1 VTAPSPV
8 DLGLY
13 AWEEGL
19 HPRGHGGKF
28 AAALED
34 IKARHPHVQL
44 HVGHTEG
51 SGHAKISLIRT
62 PESERGKGHAGAV
75 MRELTKAADSH
86 GVHLTLTPEPL
97 AGDRKTSKAKL
108 TAWYKS
114 HGFVENKGKN
124 KDYEISESM
133 HRPPRSVTSSA
144 AMELYAIDPH
154 SRCEEDFCLATRK
167 PGICKGVHHPGTAI
181 APPKVIT
188 PPRFAPVPNAPAA
201 KTDAQRIAQEQ
212 AAASYTAAVQ
222 HAQGLAQQLGARG
235 GQRHAGVQAAVRD
248 YAGALHKHGQ
258 AIQAEDKA
266 RVNAQKAHD
275 TAQAR
280 NAATQAHYA
289 AQVARANARAHAVAK
304 HAALKKAVHKAVHG
318 AKFPL
323 TYPSP
328 AGFSAS
334 GWAAEADLYALP
346 GAEFEELYA
355 LVAASHWMCGVDQ
368 FCRNPLHPGPCKG
381 WKHTLHAVA
390 PGAYHAYEKDRVAK
404 ANTKR
409 EAKIRALQALGSPVP
424 KSLLKPI
431 TYTAPTKPQ
440 PGFTPPSAQGAKD
453 VLADISSKVTT
464 NVPVRAAQLT
474 DAKTGMQAQSMHD
487 VVSGVQGKTGVVPG
501 RVKIAMAK
509 IKAGQPAGAKLTD
522 HPLMQDSI
530 TGLVDKI
537 DKKVGGLDDKTKA
550 KLHADISSHVEAG
563 TPGMPQSVKDELAK
577 APTPSVPAAPA
588 APSTPPA
595 PPAPAGPAGTRPV
608 HVQHAVNVAHR
619 GAQGSHLAKVHMEAY
634 GKLGK
639 SEFDALPDRIRK
651 DLDAA
656 RAKFLD
662 PKKRVEI
669 DKTINRL
676 DPMGATGT
684 PGKPATP
691 SAPSAP
697 SSTPTTPSAAMVAKG
712 YSDRV
717 NSAVTAAR
725 SGSHGDAV
733 THAAGLSRPELAQ
746 MDNKDRQIVLDRLAT
761 IGRLGF
767 PNSSER
773 ARELHRIATTTSVPS
788 ETSRKWDHAPSFGEL
803 AAEEAKTGKAPVFPA
818 LDKLKSEKDPQS
830 IPLAFSTARMA
841 ARGNPQHQA
850 ELEKHRAALVADT
863 SLPLW
868 LRARMLTEAESYQAS
883 IPGDKSA
890 VRMAQ
895 SVATELPSRGGQ
907 WFPTLYKVEDLYAVD
922 QKHLAQLPPVL
933 REAILERRN
942 EGVAKLIAAGG
953 TDGAVSLIFR
963 SLSGGYTGRDRFD
976 ALEPATQNKLRK
988 AIEAKIGAGLPDQ
1001 GSRNQKILDVIDNTK
1016 YNAHQ
1021 QTAIDISHDT
1031 YASRSGRL
1039 AVYGALSDKDLA
1051 ALPAGHRDFVKSILA
1066 QLMFNSPTQAERREA
1081 RHIAAKWD
1089 GIYPSYSDP
1098 SLREAVLSA
1107 TIDKHDTD
1115 PADRAANY
1123 LLISKPAWANTLD
1136 VGDRKEILADMQNL
1150 ADGVGPTVSA
1160 DDRYSLQRRIDR
1172 LTDQNTNRHAH
1183 VLNVINAIDPL
1194 GSGSLSSKVQEF
1206 DRLTTADYASLPK
1219 AYAEII
1225 DRDLAA
1231 VASTNT
1237 PAYTALMARFHPGWT
1252 PPHAPTPAI
1261 TKTNAPNV
1269 QAALDTI
1276 YGLHPKAHTTAHQL
1290 ATYGG
1295 LKTADF
1301 HQLNA
1306 AEQSH
1311 LLGDLSYIK
1320 TTAKGANATKADR
1333 LIGYFTPP
1341 GTPLGTIPNQPVNI
1355 PANAVAG
1362 QSRVTDPLGTPGL
1375 MKQATDKGTS
1385 GDGWTRKTDGTT
1397 GPWGKHG
1404 AAGVMLR
1411 HIGSDGQTR
1420 YLMIERGPGI
1430 SDPGKWQF
1438 PGGAIDSKETPH
1450 QGATRET
1457 IEELGFKASDLD
1469 GARVHG
1475 EHVFAIHGVV
1485 GPPGGEWKYTTIA
1498 ATVPKQL
1505 TPDLST
1511 HHARAETSDA
1521 KWMTADEIKQL
1532 DKKGKLLSPLAGGK
1546 LEQNVMSLFPAAH
1559 AGPVAPGPVTKKL
1572 PRLSV
1577 PKPVAHK
1584 PSKGV
1589 NLLTDKTAI
1598 DKLRQDVK
1606 QARKNFSGKVYDDRL
1621 GAIMAMQ
1628 GFDDTPTVATK
1639 AEIDRLLATGDYIE
1653 VWRGVN
1659 GGGGKSAAKINEEFR
1674 SGPAWNGRGVFGNGY
1689 YFATDK
1695 SIVRQ
1700 YSDGTKNSVMRAL
1713 IPKTALVDTHEK
1725 LAKEAE
1731 KIAKPQSQAKGGRY
1745 EVGTLYDPGRYAAA
1759 KGLDGIRIDP
1769 IGYQGARGM
1778 SSHHVAK
1785 PGKPAYNWL
1794 NRSVL
1799 IVQEAE

>member
-1 VTAPSPV
+1 VTAPSQV
-8 DLGLY
+8 DLELFDHGSCPDAAGLY
-13 AWEEGL
+13 G
-19 HPRGHGGKF
+19 
-28 AAALED
+28 
-34 IKARHPHVQL
+34 
-44 HVGHTEG
+44 
-51 SGHAKISLIRT
+51 
-62 PESERGKGHAGAV
+62 
-75 MRELTKAADSH
+75 
-86 GVHLTLTPEPL
+86 
-97 AGDRKTSKAKL
+97 
-108 TAWYKS
+108 TA
-114 HGFVENKGKN
+114 
-124 KDYEISESM
+124 
-133 HRPPRSVTSSA
+133 
-144 AMELYAIDPH
+144 
-154 SRCEEDFCLATRK
+154 FCLATRK
-167 PGICKGVHHPGTAI
+167 PGICKGGHRAGTAAAPAKVI
-181 APPKVIT
+181 APLKL
-188 PPRFAPVPNAPAA
+188 AAVPNAPAA

-212 AAASYTAAVQ
+212 SAASYTQAMQ
-222 HAQGLAQQLGARG
+222 HAQELARQLGARA

-248 YAGALHKHGQ
+248 YAGALHQHGQ
-258 AIQAEDKA
+258 AVKAEDNA
-266 RVNAQKAHD
+266 RTHAQKAHD

-289 AQVARANARAHAVAK
+289 AQVARAKAKAHAVAK
-304 HAALKKAVHKAVHG
+304 HAALKKAVHVAQ
-318 AKFPL
+318 FPL

-328 AGFSAS
+328 AGLSGS

-346 GAEFEELYA
+346 GAQFEELYA

-390 PGAYHAYEKDRVAK
+390 PGAYHAYEKDRVTK
-404 ANTKR
+404 ANAR
-409 EAKIRALQALGSPVP
+409 RIAKIRALQALGSPVP
-424 KSLLKPI
+424 KSLEKEI
-431 TYTAPTKPQ
+431 TYSAPTKAQ
-440 PGFTPPSAQGAKD
+440 PGFSPPSAQSAKD

-474 DAKTGMQAQSMHD
+474 DAKTALQAQAMHD
-487 VVSGVQGKTGVVPG
+487 VAMAVQGKTSVAPDRIKTAV
-501 RVKIAMAK
+501 AK
-509 IKAGQPAGAKLTD
+509 IKAGQSPGAKLTD
-522 HPLMQDSI
+522 HPLIQDSI
-530 TGLVDKI
+530 GSLVDRI
-537 DKKVGGLDDKTKA
+537 SKKAGGLDDKTKSR
-550 KLHADISSHVEAG
+550 LSDDIAAHIQAG
-563 TPGMPQSVKDELAK
+563 TPGVPKSVGDALRQAPPAAAVPGAVPAFVPTGHGLDGPVSGAEPGVNRALAK
-577 APTPSVPAAPA
+577 YHEALSQGRYADAGGHLDNASILAKDPALKKSLEDGSIHLARNAPA
-588 APSTPPA
+588 ATGAPINPGRHSGLASDHLAATGATSPA
-595 PPAPAGPAGTRPV
+595 ARTT

-634 GKLGK
+634 GKLSK
-639 SEFDALPDRIRK
+639 SEFDALPQGTQDRIRK

-676 DPMGATGT
+676 DPMVLGT

-691 SAPSAP
+691 SAPS
-697 SSTPTTPSAAMVAKG
+697 STPSTPNAAMAAKG

-717 NSAVTAAR
+717 SQAVMTAR

-761 IGRLGF
+761 IGRLSF
-767 PNSSER
+767 PNHSER
-773 ARELHRIATTTSVPS
+773 ARELHRIATATSVPS

-803 AAEEAKTGKAPVFPA
+803 AAEEAKTNKAPTFPA
-818 LDKLKSEKDPQS
+818 LDKLKAEKDPQS
-830 IPLAFSTARMA
+830 IPLAFSNARLA
-841 ARGNPQHQA
+841 ARGSPQHQA

-868 LRARMLTEAESYQAS
+868 LRARMLTEADSYQAS

-890 VRMAQ
+890 VLMAQ
-895 SVATELPSRGGQ
+895 SAATELPSRGGQ
-907 WFPTLYKVEDLYAVD
+907 WYPTLYKVEDLYAVD

-933 REAILERRN
+933 RDAIMERRN
-942 EGVAKLIAAGG
+942 EGIAKLVAAGG
-953 TDGAVSLIFR
+953 TDGATSVIFR
-963 SLSGGYTGRDRFD
+963 TVGGGYLGRDRFD
-976 ALEPATQNKLRK
+976 ALEPATQNKLRR
-988 AIEAKIGAGLPDQ
+988 AIETKIGAGLPDQ
-1001 GSRNQKILDVIDNTK
+1001 GSRNQKILDVIDSTK

-1021 QTAIDISHDT
+1021 QSAIDVSHET
-1031 YASRSGRL
+1031 YASSSKRL
-1039 AVYGALSDKDLA
+1039 AAYGALSDKDLG

-1066 QLMFNSPTQAERREA
+1066 QLMFNSPTQDERREA

-1089 GIYPSYSDP
+1089 GSYPSYTNP

-1107 TIDKHDTD
+1107 TIDRSDTD

-1123 LLISKPAWANTLD
+1123 LLVSKSAWSNTLD
-1136 VGDRKEILADMQNL
+1136 VGDRQDILADMQNL
-1150 ADGVGPTVSA
+1150 ADGVGPVASA
-1160 DDRYSLQRRIDR
+1160 DHRYSLQRRIDI
-1172 LTDQNTNRHAH
+1172 LTDQGQGRDAR
-1183 VLNVINAIDPL
+1183 VINVINAIDPL
-1194 GSGSLSSKVQEF
+1194 NPGSLSGKAQEF
-1206 DRLTTADYASLPK
+1206 DRLSTADYASLPK
-1219 AYAEII
+1219 AYAELV

-1231 VASTNT
+1231 LASTNT
-1237 PAYTALMARFHPGWT
+1237 PAYTALMVRFHPGWT
-1252 PPHAPTPAI
+1252 PPHAPTPTI
-1261 TKTNAPNV
+1261 TKTSAPNI

-1290 ATYGG
+1290 AAYGG

-1306 AEQSH
+1306 AEQST

-1341 GTPLGTIPNQPVNI
+1341 GTPLGTIPNQPVNV
-1355 PANAVAG
+1355 PANAVSG
-1362 QSRVTDPLGTPGL
+1362 QHRIADPLGTPGL

-1397 GPWGKHG
+1397 GPWGRHG

-1457 IEELGFKASDLD
+1457 IEELGFKANDLD
-1469 GARVHG
+1469 SARVHG

-1498 ATVPKQL
+1498 ATVPNRL

-1546 LEQNVMSLFPAAH
+1546 LEQNVMSLFPPAN
-1559 AGPVAPGPVTKKL
+1559 AGPVSPGPVTKKL
-1572 PRLSV
+1572 PRLSA
-1577 PKPVAHK
+1577 PRPVAHK

-1621 GAIMAMQ
+1621 GAIMAIQ

-1639 AEIDRLLATGDYIE
+1639 AEVDRLLATGDYIE
-1653 VWRGVN
+1653 VWRGVYS
-1659 GGGGKSAAKINEEFR
+1659 GGGKSAAKINEEFR
-1674 SGPAWNGRGVFGNGY
+1674 SGPAWNGKGVFGNGY

-1695 SIVRQ
+1695 NVIRQ

-1713 IPKTALVDTHEK
+1713 IPKTAVMDTHENV
-1725 LAKEAE
+1725 AKEAAA
-1731 KIAKPQSQAKGGRY
+1731 IAKPQSQAKGGRY
-1745 EVGTLYDPGRYAAA
+1745 EIGTLYDPGRYAAA

-1769 IGYQGARGM
+1769 VGYQGARGV
-1778 SSHHVAK
+1778 SSRHVAK

-1794 NRSVL
+1794 NRSVM